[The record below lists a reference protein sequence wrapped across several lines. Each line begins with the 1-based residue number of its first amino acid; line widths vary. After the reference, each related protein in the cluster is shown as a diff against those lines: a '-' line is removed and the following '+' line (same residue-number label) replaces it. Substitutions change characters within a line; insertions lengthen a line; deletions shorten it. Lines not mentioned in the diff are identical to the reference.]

1 MEPFL
6 EALEATSRWQADYS
20 IESTLI
26 SLLLA
31 FVLGQV
37 IAWTYAWTHSG
48 LSYSRSF
55 TQSLVLM
62 TVIVALVMY
71 VIGNS
76 IVTAFGL
83 LGALAMIRFRNVLKD
98 TRDTAFV
105 FYSLST
111 GMACGTSNLV
121 LAVLGTLLIG
131 LFAGV
136 LHWTRHGATGRD
148 AFVLSFDLVP
158 SVGEGGRPQYEE
170 VFARHLHS
178 QSLMSAKSVRLGE
191 RVNHTYQVYLQDP
204 EQVTA
209 LVEDMSALEG
219 IHRVILSYGEGAE
232 V

>member
-1 MEPFL
+1 MDQMIQSL
-6 EALEATSRWQADYS
+6 ALRQ
-20 IESTLI
+20 ESLTAAEI
-26 SLLLA
+26 LLNLALA
-31 FVLGQV
+31 FLLGLFV
-37 IAWTYAWTHSG
+37 AWVYKHTHRQ
-48 LSYSRSF
+48 LTVSF
-55 TQSLVLM
+55 TFVNTLVLLSLIM
-62 TVIVALVMY
+62 TLVIM
-71 VIGNS
+71 VIGNN
-76 IVTAFGL
+76 IARAFGL
-83 LGALAMIRFRNVLKD
+83 AGAMSIIRFRTVVKD

-158 SVGEGGRPQYEE
+158 SAGGEGRPQYEE
-170 VFARHLHS
+170 VFARHLHAH
-178 QSLMSAKSVRLGE
+178 SLMSAKSVRLGE

-209 LVEDMSALEG
+209 LVEDLSALEG